1 MSDYGIGVDLGGT
14 NLRVAAVD
22 EGGNILARTTLETD
36 VSRGRDEVIDALCRA
51 VQKVAK
57 EVGQPAGDEL
67 ANELAKEAA
76 GIATAATAPHSPA
89 SGGGAP
95 NLPVFGGLGLK
106 PKAGRLCG
114 IGVGVPGLIDSE
126 TGRLVESPN
135 LPGWSDY
142 DVQGEIEARLA
153 TSVILE
159 NDANAAALG
168 ELWLGAGR
176 GMESL
181 CMYTLGTG
189 VGGGLILQ
197 NKIWRGWNGMA
208 GELGHCNVEPAGHP
222 CGCGSWGCLEQY
234 ASANAVRRMAS
245 EALASGA
252 ATELCAV
259 SGGNMDSRA
268 VYECAM
274 CGDTEARKIFER
286 VGRAL
291 GLAVAAMVNT
301 LNLPL
306 YVIGGGVS
314 SAWDAFAPAMFDEV
328 RKRSFVY
335 AGTTAEDGSGIGGRQ
350 RSTRIVRAILGGD
363 GGLFGAARLP
373 ILQAAQTAITA

>member
-22 EGGNILARTTLETD
+22 EGGTLLARTTLETD

-51 VQKVAK
+51 VQKIEK
-57 EVGQPAGDEL
+57 EVGHQVGDER
-67 ANELAKEAA
+67 ANQLAKEAA
-76 GIATAATAPHSPA
+76 GMTLGTVPGVATPPQAAV
-89 SGGGAP
+89 GK
-95 NLPVFGGLGLK
+95 PV
-106 PKAGRLCG
+106 AGQLRG
-114 IGVGVPGLIDSE
+114 IGVGVPGLIDTE

-142 DVQGEIEARLA
+142 DVQGEIEQRLA

-176 GMESL
+176 GMEGL

-197 NKIWRGWNGMA
+197 GRIWRGWNGMA

-234 ASANAVRRMAS
+234 ASANAVRRMTA
-245 EALASGA
+245 E
-252 ATELCAV
+252 E
-259 SGGNMDSRA
+259 
-268 VYECAM
+268 
-274 CGDTEARKIFER
+274 I
-286 VGRAL
+286 GRA
-291 GLAVAAMVNT
+291 
-301 LNLPL
+301 
-306 YVIGGGVS
+306 S
-314 SAWDAFAPAMFDEV
+314 CRE
-328 RKRSFVY
+328 
-335 AGTTAEDGSGIGGRQ
+335 
-350 RSTRIVRAILGGD
+350 
-363 GGLFGAARLP
+363 
-373 ILQAAQTAITA
+373 

>member
-22 EGGNILARTTLETD
+22 EGGNILATTTLETN
-36 VSRGRDEVIDALCRA
+36 VSRGRDEVIDALCQA
-51 VQKVAK
+51 VQKIAK
-57 EVGQPAGDEL
+57 QVGEPVGDEL
-67 ANELAKEAA
+67 ANELAKQAA
-76 GIATAATAPHSPA
+76 GIATPASTHSPA
-89 SGGGAP
+89 AG
-95 NLPVFGGLGLK
+95 K
-106 PKAGRLCG
+106 PGRLCG
-114 IGVGVPGLIDSE
+114 IGVGVPGLVDSE

-135 LPGWSDY
+135 LPGWSNY

-153 TSVILE
+153 TSVIIE

-208 GELGHCNVEPAGHP
+208 GELGHCNVQPDGHP

-234 ASANAVRRMAS
+234 ASATAVRRMAS
-245 EALASGA
+245 EAMASGA
-252 ATELCAV
+252 ATELCGVAN
-259 SGGNMDSRA
+259 GMMDSRA

-274 CGDTEARKIFER
+274 RGDAEAGKVFER
-286 VGRAL
+286 VGRSL
-291 GLAVAAMVNT
+291 GLAIAAMINT
-301 LNLPL
+301 LNMPL

-335 AGTTAEDGSGIGGRQ
+335 AGTTADNGSGLGGRQ
-350 RSTRIVRAILGGD
+350 RFTRIVQATLGGD

>member
-22 EGGNILARTTLETD
+22 EGGTLLARTTLETD
-36 VSRGRDEVIDALCRA
+36 VSRRRDEVIDALCRA
-51 VQKVAK
+51 VQKIAK
-57 EVGQPAGDEL
+57 EVGQQVGDER
-67 ANELAKEAA
+67 ANQLAKEAA
-76 GIATAATAPHSPA
+76 GMTQGTVTGVASPPPQTATGKPAA
-89 SGGGAP
+89 GQ
-95 NLPVFGGLGLK
+95 L
-106 PKAGRLCG
+106 RG

-142 DVQGEIEARLA
+142 DVQGEIEQRLA

-197 NKIWRGWNGMA
+197 GRIWRGWNGMA

-234 ASANAVRRMAS
+234 ASANAVRRMAA

-252 ATELCAV
+252 ATELRAV
-259 SGGNMDSRA
+259 GNGNLDSLA

-274 CGDTEARKIFER
+274 RGDAEAKKIFER

-291 GLAVAAMVNT
+291 GLAIAAMVNT

-306 YVIGGGVS
+306 YAIGGGVS
-314 SAWDAFAPAMFDEV
+314 SAWDAFAPSMFDEV

-335 AGTTAEDGSGIGGRQ
+335 AGTTAADGSGLGGRQ
-350 RSTRIVRAILGGD
+350 RSTRIVRALLGGD
-363 GGLFGAARLP
+363 GGLYGAARLP
-373 ILQAAQTAITA
+373 LMQAVAMPTGMNV

>member
-22 EGGNILARTTLETD
+22 DRGIILARTTLETN

-51 VQKVAK
+51 VQKIAK

-76 GIATAATAPHSPA
+76 GISTTAPVAQSTA
-89 SGGGAP
+89 IGKA
-95 NLPVFGGLGLK
+95 
-106 PKAGRLCG
+106 KAGRLCG

-142 DVQGEIEARLA
+142 DVQGEIERRLDTA
-153 TSVILE
+153 VILE

-208 GELGHCNVEPAGHP
+208 GELGHCNVEPEGHP

-234 ASANAVRRMAS
+234 ASATAVRRMAS
-245 EALASGA
+245 EALASGV
-252 ATELCAV
+252 ATELCGV
-259 SGGNMDSRA
+259 PNGNMDSRA

-274 CGDTEARKIFER
+274 RGDAEARKVFER
-286 VGRAL
+286 VGRSL
-291 GLAVAAMVNT
+291 GLAIAAMINT

-335 AGTTAEDGSGIGGRQ
+335 AGTTAQDGSGLGGRQ
-350 RSTRIVRAILGGD
+350 RSTRIVRATLGGD

-373 ILQAAQTAITA
+373 ILQAAQTAITV

>member
-22 EGGNILARTTLETD
+22 EGGNILARTSLETD
-36 VSRGRDEVIDALCRA
+36 VSRGRDEVIDALCQA

-67 ANELAKEAA
+67 ANELAKQAA
-76 GIATAATAPHSPA
+76 GISTSAPAAPQSPGV
-89 SGGGAP
+89 S
-95 NLPVFGGLGLK
+95 K

-142 DVQGEIEARLA
+142 DVQGEIERRLE

-176 GMESL
+176 GLDSMG
-181 CMYTLGTG
+181 MYTLGTG
-189 VGGGLILQ
+189 VGGGLIFQ
-197 NKIWRGWNGMA
+197 HKIWRGWNGMA

-222 CGCGSWGCLEQY
+222 CGCGSWGCIEQY
-234 ASANAVRRMAS
+234 ASATAIRRMAS

-252 ATELCAV
+252 ATELASV
-259 SGGNMDSRA
+259 PNGSMDSRA

-274 CGDTEARKIFER
+274 RGDAEAKKIFER
-286 VGRAL
+286 VGRSL
-291 GLAVAAMVNT
+291 GLAIAAMINT

-335 AGTTAEDGSGIGGRQ
+335 AGTTAEDGSGLKGRK
-350 RSTRIVRAILGGD
+350 RSTHIVRATLGGD

-373 ILQAAQTAITA
+373 LMQAAQTAIVA

>member
-22 EGGNILARTTLETD
+22 GVGNILARTTLETD

-76 GIATAATAPHSPA
+76 GIATTAVAQLPA
-89 SGGGAP
+89 SG
-95 NLPVFGGLGLK
+95 K
-106 PKAGRLCG
+106 PRPGRLCG